1 MLNIALPSS
10 GPLYQSTIDF
20 LNDAGIPVKRS
31 SSRAYTGITTFDENI
46 KIIFQRQSDICLSLD
61 NKVADLGVMGLDR
74 YKEYMNNSS
83 SKHVIK
89 KMGYGSCDLVIAV
102 PQSWQ
107 GVNNMPDLINYVS
120 GGNSSLLSSSILKVA
135 TKYPVQTNEFFSN
148 NGLENYELIS
158 TNGAVEVAPQTGLA
172 DIIVD
177 ISSTGTTIREND
189 LKILDD
195 GYLLF
200 SQATMISNP
209 ELLSKS
215 KDKLKSAKR
224 LLYFI
229 LGHMNSKLYNTIIF
243 NIESENENQL
253 FKMLNQ
259 HSSIRGI
266 IGPTIAKV
274 YSSDERN
281 WFSVT
286 IVVSNEKLGEA
297 IEILDKLNAEGITIV
312 QNKLVFDGTTDIE
325 KLLIG

>member
-20 LNDAGIPVKRS
+20 LNDAGISINRS

-74 YKEYMNNSS
+74 YKEYINNSS
-83 SKHVIK
+83 SKVVIE
-89 KMGYGSCDLVIAV
+89 KMGYGNCDLVIAV
-102 PQSWQ
+102 PQSWHN
-107 GVNNMPDLINYVS
+107 VNNMSELRTAKQT
-120 GGNSSLLSSSILKVA
+120 NSSTLKVA
-135 TKYPVQTNEFFSN
+135 TKYPVQTNAFFST
-148 NGLENYELIS
+148 NGVKNYEIIS

-215 KDKLKSAKR
+215 EDKLKSAKR

-229 LGHMNSKLYNTIIF
+229 SGHMNSKLYNTIIF
-243 NIESENENQL
+243 NIQSENENQL
-253 FKMLNQ
+253 FEMLNQ
-259 HSSIRGI
+259 YSSIRGI

-297 IEILDKLNAEGITIV
+297 IEILDKLKAEGITIV
-312 QNKLVFDGTTDIE
+312 QNKLVFDGTADIE

>member
-20 LNDAGIPVKRS
+20 LNDAGISINRS

-61 NKVADLGVMGLDR
+61 NKLADLGVMGLDR
-74 YKEYMNNSS
+74 YKEYINNSS
-83 SKHVIK
+83 SKVVIE
-89 KMGYGSCDLVIAV
+89 KMGYGNCDLVIAV
-102 PQSWQ
+102 PQSWHN
-107 GVNNMPDLINYVS
+107 VNNMSELRTAKQT
-120 GGNSSLLSSSILKVA
+120 NSSTLKVA
-135 TKYPVQTNEFFSN
+135 TKYPVQTNAFFST
-148 NGLENYELIS
+148 NGLKNYEIIS

-215 KDKLKSAKR
+215 EDKLKSAKR

-253 FKMLNQ
+253 FEMLNQ

-312 QNKLVFDGTTDIE
+312 ENKLVFDGTADIE

>member
-20 LNDAGIPVKRS
+20 LNDAGISINRS

-74 YKEYMNNSS
+74 YKEYINNSS
-83 SKHVIK
+83 SKVVIE
-89 KMGYGSCDLVIAV
+89 KMGYGNCDLVIAV
-102 PQSWQ
+102 PQSWNN
-107 GVNNMPDLINYVS
+107 VNNMSELRTAKQT
-120 GGNSSLLSSSILKVA
+120 NSSTLKVA
-135 TKYPVQTNEFFSN
+135 TKYPVQTNAFFST
-148 NGLENYELIS
+148 NGLKNYEIIS

-215 KDKLKSAKR
+215 EDKLKSAKR

-253 FKMLNQ
+253 FEMLNQ
-259 HSSIRGI
+259 YSSIRGI

-312 QNKLVFDGTTDIE
+312 QNKLVFDGTADIE

>member
-20 LNDAGIPVKRS
+20 LNDAGISINRS

-74 YKEYMNNSS
+74 YKEYINNSS
-83 SKHVIK
+83 SKVVIE
-89 KMGYGSCDLVIAV
+89 KMGYGNCDLVIAV

-107 GVNNMPDLINYVS
+107 NVNNMSELRTAKQT
-120 GGNSSLLSSSILKVA
+120 NSSTLKIA
-135 TKYPVQTNEFFSN
+135 TKYPIQTNAFFST
-148 NGLENYELIS
+148 NGLKNYEIIS

-215 KDKLKSAKR
+215 EDKLKSAKR

-253 FKMLNQ
+253 FEMLNQ
-259 HSSIRGI
+259 YSSIRGI

-297 IEILDKLNAEGITIV
+297 IEILDKLKAEGITIV
-312 QNKLVFDGTTDIE
+312 QNKLVFDGTADIE

>member
-20 LNDAGIPVKRS
+20 LNDAGISIHRS
-31 SSRAYTGITTFDENI
+31 SSRAYTGITTFDQNI
-46 KIIFQRQSDICLSLD
+46 KIIFHRQSDICLSLD

-74 YKEYMNNSS
+74 YKEYINNSS
-83 SKHVIK
+83 SKVVIE
-89 KMGYGSCDLVIAV
+89 KMGYGNCDLVIAV
-102 PQSWQ
+102 PQSWHN
-107 GVNNMPDLINYVS
+107 VNNMSELRTAKQT
-120 GGNSSLLSSSILKVA
+120 NSSTLKVA
-135 TKYPVQTNEFFSN
+135 TKYPVQTNAFFST
-148 NGLENYELIS
+148 NGLKNYEIIS

-215 KDKLKSAKR
+215 EDKLKSAKR

-253 FKMLNQ
+253 FEMLNQ
-259 HSSIRGI
+259 YSSIRGI

-297 IEILDKLNAEGITIV
+297 IEILDKLKAEGITIV
-312 QNKLVFDGTTDIE
+312 QNKLVFDGTADIE

>member
-20 LNDAGIPVKRS
+20 LNDVGISINRS

-74 YKEYMNNSS
+74 YKEYINNSS
-83 SKHVIK
+83 SKVVIE
-89 KMGYGSCDLVIAV
+89 KMGYGNCDLVIAV
-102 PQSWQ
+102 PQSWNN
-107 GVNNMPDLINYVS
+107 VNNMSELRTAKQT
-120 GGNSSLLSSSILKVA
+120 NSSTLKVA
-135 TKYPVQTNEFFSN
+135 TKYPVQTNAFFST
-148 NGLENYELIS
+148 NGLGNFEIIS

-200 SQATMISNP
+200 SQATMISNS

-215 KDKLKSAKR
+215 EDKLKSAKR

-253 FKMLNQ
+253 FEMLNQ
-259 HSSIRGI
+259 YSSIRGI

-297 IEILDKLNAEGITIV
+297 IEILDKLKAEGITIV
-312 QNKLVFDGTTDIE
+312 QNKLVFDGTADIE

>member
-20 LNDAGIPVKRS
+20 LNDAGISINRS

-61 NKVADLGVMGLDR
+61 NKLADLGVMGLDR
-74 YKEYMNNSS
+74 YKEYINNSS
-83 SKHVIK
+83 SKVVIE
-89 KMGYGSCDLVIAV
+89 KMGYGNCDLVIAV
-102 PQSWQ
+102 PQSWHN
-107 GVNNMPDLINYVS
+107 VNNMSELRTAKQT
-120 GGNSSLLSSSILKVA
+120 NSSTLKVA
-135 TKYPVQTNEFFSN
+135 TKYPVQTNAFFST
-148 NGLENYELIS
+148 NGLKNYEIIS

-215 KDKLKSAKR
+215 EDKLKSAKR

-229 LGHMNSKLYNTIIF
+229 SGHMNSKLYNTIIF
-243 NIESENENQL
+243 NIQSENENQL
-253 FKMLNQ
+253 FEMLNQ
-259 HSSIRGI
+259 YSSIRGI

-297 IEILDKLNAEGITIV
+297 IEILDKLKAEGITIV
-312 QNKLVFDGTTDIE
+312 QNKLVFDGTADIE

>member
-20 LNDAGIPVKRS
+20 LNDAGISINRS

-74 YKEYMNNSS
+74 YKEYINNSS
-83 SKHVIK
+83 SKVVIE
-89 KMGYGSCDLVIAV
+89 KMGYGNCDLVIAV

-107 GVNNMPDLINYVS
+107 NVNNMSELRTAKQT
-120 GGNSSLLSSSILKVA
+120 NSSTLKVA
-135 TKYPVQTNEFFSN
+135 TKYPVQTNAFFST
-148 NGLENYELIS
+148 NGLENYEIIS

-215 KDKLKSAKR
+215 EDKLKSAKR

-253 FKMLNQ
+253 FEMLNQ
-259 HSSIRGI
+259 YSSIRGI

-286 IVVSNEKLGEA
+286 IVVSNEKLGES
-297 IEILDKLNAEGITIV
+297 IEILDKLKAEGITIV
-312 QNKLVFDGTTDIE
+312 QNKLVFDGTADIE

>member
-20 LNDAGIPVKRS
+20 LNDAGISINRS

-74 YKEYMNNSS
+74 YKEYINNSS
-83 SKHVIK
+83 SKVVIE
-89 KMGYGSCDLVIAV
+89 KMGYGNCDLVIAV

-107 GVNNMPDLINYVS
+107 NVNNMSELRTAKQT
-120 GGNSSLLSSSILKVA
+120 NSSTLKVA
-135 TKYPVQTNEFFSN
+135 TKYPVQTNAFFST
-148 NGLENYELIS
+148 NGLKNYEIIS

-215 KDKLKSAKR
+215 EDKLKSAKR

-253 FKMLNQ
+253 FEMLNQ
-259 HSSIRGI
+259 YSSIRGI

-297 IEILDKLNAEGITIV
+297 IEILDKLKAEGITIV
-312 QNKLVFDGTTDIE
+312 QNKLVFDGTADIE

>member
-74 YKEYMNNSS
+74 YKEYINNSS
-83 SKHVIK
+83 SKVVIE
-89 KMGYGSCDLVIAV
+89 KMGYGNCDLVIAV
-102 PQSWQ
+102 PQSWNN
-107 GVNNMPDLINYVS
+107 VNNMSELRTAKQT
-120 GGNSSLLSSSILKVA
+120 NSSTLKVA
-135 TKYPVQTNEFFSN
+135 TKYPVQTNAFFST
-148 NGLENYELIS
+148 NGLKNYEIIS

-215 KDKLKSAKR
+215 EDKLKSAKR

-253 FKMLNQ
+253 FEMLNQ
-259 HSSIRGI
+259 YSSIRGI

-297 IEILDKLNAEGITIV
+297 IEILDKLKAEGITIV

>member
-20 LNDAGIPVKRS
+20 LNDAGISINRS

-74 YKEYMNNSS
+74 YKEYINNSS
-83 SKHVIK
+83 SKVVIE
-89 KMGYGSCDLVIAV
+89 KMGYGNCDLVIAV
-102 PQSWQ
+102 PQSWHN
-107 GVNNMPDLINYVS
+107 VNNMSELRTAKQT
-120 GGNSSLLSSSILKVA
+120 NSSTLKVA
-135 TKYPVQTNEFFSN
+135 TKYPVQTNAFFST
-148 NGLENYELIS
+148 NGLKNYEIIS

-215 KDKLKSAKR
+215 EDKLKSAKR

-253 FKMLNQ
+253 FEMLTQ
-259 HSSIRGI
+259 YSSIRGI

-297 IEILDKLNAEGITIV
+297 IEILDKLKAEGITIV
-312 QNKLVFDGTTDIE
+312 QNKLVFDGTADIE

>member
-20 LNDAGIPVKRS
+20 LNDAGISINRS

-74 YKEYMNNSS
+74 YKEYINNSS
-83 SKHVIK
+83 SKVVIE
-89 KMGYGSCDLVIAV
+89 KMGYGNCDLVIAV
-102 PQSWQ
+102 PQSWHN
-107 GVNNMPDLINYVS
+107 VNNMSELRTAKQT
-120 GGNSSLLSSSILKVA
+120 NSSTLKVA
-135 TKYPVQTNEFFSN
+135 TKYPVQTNAFFST
-148 NGLENYELIS
+148 NGLKNYEIIS

-215 KDKLKSAKR
+215 EDKLKSAKR

-253 FKMLNQ
+253 FEMLNQ

-312 QNKLVFDGTTDIE
+312 QNKLVFDGTADIE

>member
-20 LNDAGIPVKRS
+20 LNDAGISINRS

-74 YKEYMNNSS
+74 YKEYINNSS
-83 SKHVIK
+83 SRVVIE
-89 KMGYGSCDLVIAV
+89 KMGYGNCDLVIAV

-107 GVNNMPDLINYVS
+107 NVNNMSELRTAKQT
-120 GGNSSLLSSSILKVA
+120 NSSTLKVA
-135 TKYPVQTNEFFSN
+135 TKYPVQTNAFFST
-148 NGLENYELIS
+148 NGLKNYEIIS

-215 KDKLKSAKR
+215 EDKLKSAKR

-253 FKMLNQ
+253 FEMLNQ
-259 HSSIRGI
+259 YSSIRGI

-297 IEILDKLNAEGITIV
+297 IEILDKLKAEGITIV
-312 QNKLVFDGTTDIE
+312 QNKLVFDGTADIE

>member
-20 LNDAGIPVKRS
+20 LNDAGISINRS

-74 YKEYMNNSS
+74 YKEYINNSS
-83 SKHVIK
+83 SKVVIE
-89 KMGYGSCDLVIAV
+89 KMGYGNCDLVIAV
-102 PQSWQ
+102 PQSWHN
-107 GVNNMPDLINYVS
+107 VNNMSELRTAKQT
-120 GGNSSLLSSSILKVA
+120 NSSTLKVA
-135 TKYPVQTNEFFSN
+135 TKYPVQTNAFFST
-148 NGLENYELIS
+148 NGLKNYEIIS

-215 KDKLKSAKR
+215 EDKLKSAKR

-253 FKMLNQ
+253 FEMLNQ
-259 HSSIRGI
+259 YSSIRGI

-297 IEILDKLNAEGITIV
+297 IEILDKLKAEGITIV
-312 QNKLVFDGTTDIE
+312 QNKLVFDGTADME

>member
-20 LNDAGIPVKRS
+20 FNNAGIPIKRS
-31 SSRAYTGITTFDENI
+31 SLRAYYGTTNFDKNI
-46 KIIFQRQSDICLSLD
+46 KIIFQRQSDIPNSIS
-61 NKVADLGVMGLDR
+61 NKVADIGVLGLDR
-74 YKEYMNNSS
+74 YLENIQGNKTKILIE
-83 SKHVIK
+83 KL
-89 KMGYGSCDLVIAV
+89 GYGNCDLVVAV
-102 PQSWQ
+102 PQSWNDI
-107 GVNNMPDLINYVS
+107 NNMSDLVAYSNTNKLRI
-120 GGNSSLLSSSILKVA
+120 A
-135 TKYPVQTNEFFSN
+135 TKYPIQTQNFLSANHMKLHEII
-148 NGLENYELIS
+148 L
-158 TNGAVEVAPQTGLA
+158 TNGAVESAPQTGIA

-195 GYLLF
+195 GYILF
-200 SQATMISNP
+200 SEATLIANPVTLSNY
-209 ELLSKS
+209 
-215 KDKLKSAKR
+215 KDKFNSAKK

-229 LGHMNSKLYNTIIF
+229 LGNMNSKLYNTIIF

-253 FKMLNQ
+253 FKILNQ

-274 YSSDERN
+274 YSRDERN

-286 IVVSNEKLGEA
+286 VVVSNELLSDA
-297 IEILDKLNAEGITIV
+297 IEIMDKLNAEGITIV
-312 QNKLVFDGTTDIE
+312 QNKLVFDGRADIE

>member
-20 LNDAGIPVKRS
+20 LNDAGISIKRS

-74 YKEYMNNSS
+74 YKEYINNSS
-83 SKHVIK
+83 SKVVIE
-89 KMGYGSCDLVIAV
+89 KMGYGNCDLVIAV
-102 PQSWQ
+102 PQSWHN
-107 GVNNMPDLINYVS
+107 VNNMSELRTAKQT
-120 GGNSSLLSSSILKVA
+120 NSSTLKVA
-135 TKYPVQTNEFFSN
+135 TKYPVQTNAFFST
-148 NGLENYELIS
+148 NGLKNYEIIS

-215 KDKLKSAKR
+215 EDKLKSAKR

-253 FKMLNQ
+253 FEMLNQ
-259 HSSIRGI
+259 YSSIRGI

-297 IEILDKLNAEGITIV
+297 IEILDKLKAEGITIV
-312 QNKLVFDGTTDIE
+312 QNKLVFDGTADIE

>member
-20 LNDAGIPVKRS
+20 LNDAGISINRS

-61 NKVADLGVMGLDR
+61 NKLADLGVMGLDR
-74 YKEYMNNSS
+74 YKEYINNSS
-83 SKHVIK
+83 SKVVIE
-89 KMGYGSCDLVIAV
+89 KMGYGNCDLVIAV
-102 PQSWQ
+102 PQSWHN
-107 GVNNMPDLINYVS
+107 VNNMSELRTAKQT
-120 GGNSSLLSSSILKVA
+120 NSSTLKVA
-135 TKYPVQTNEFFSN
+135 TKYPVQTNAFFST
-148 NGLENYELIS
+148 NGLKNYEIIS

-215 KDKLKSAKR
+215 EDKLKSAKR

-253 FKMLNQ
+253 FEMLNQ
-259 HSSIRGI
+259 YSSIRGI

-297 IEILDKLNAEGITIV
+297 IEILDKLKAEGITIV
-312 QNKLVFDGTTDIE
+312 QNKLVFDGTADIE

>member
-20 LNDAGIPVKRS
+20 LNDAGISINRS

-74 YKEYMNNSS
+74 YKEYINNSS
-83 SKHVIK
+83 SKVVIE
-89 KMGYGSCDLVIAV
+89 KMGYGNCDLVIAV
-102 PQSWQ
+102 PQSWNN
-107 GVNNMPDLINYVS
+107 VNNMSELRTAKQT
-120 GGNSSLLSSSILKVA
+120 NSSTLKVA
-135 TKYPVQTNEFFSN
+135 TKYPVQTNAFFST
-148 NGLENYELIS
+148 NGLKNYEIIS

-215 KDKLKSAKR
+215 EDKLKSAKR

-253 FKMLNQ
+253 FEMLNQ

-312 QNKLVFDGTTDIE
+312 QNKLVFDGTADIE

>member
-20 LNDAGIPVKRS
+20 LNDAGISINRS

-74 YKEYMNNSS
+74 YKEYINNSS
-83 SKHVIK
+83 SKVVIE
-89 KMGYGSCDLVIAV
+89 KMGYGNCDLVIAV

-107 GVNNMPDLINYVS
+107 NVNNMSELRTAKQT
-120 GGNSSLLSSSILKVA
+120 NSSTLKVA
-135 TKYPVQTNEFFSN
+135 TKYPVQTNAFFST
-148 NGLENYELIS
+148 NGLKNYEIIS

-215 KDKLKSAKR
+215 EDKIKSAKR

-253 FKMLNQ
+253 FEMLNQ
-259 HSSIRGI
+259 YSSIRGI

-297 IEILDKLNAEGITIV
+297 IEILDKLKAEGITIV
-312 QNKLVFDGTTDIE
+312 QNKLVFDGTADIE

>member
-20 LNDAGIPVKRS
+20 LNDAGISINRS

-74 YKEYMNNSS
+74 YKEYINNSS
-83 SKHVIK
+83 SKVVIE
-89 KMGYGSCDLVIAV
+89 KMGYGNCDLVIAV
-102 PQSWQ
+102 PQSWNN
-107 GVNNMPDLINYVS
+107 VNNMSELRTAKQT
-120 GGNSSLLSSSILKVA
+120 NSSTLKVA
-135 TKYPVQTNEFFSN
+135 TKYPVQTNAFFST
-148 NGLENYELIS
+148 NGLKNYEIIS

-215 KDKLKSAKR
+215 EDKLKSAKR

-253 FKMLNQ
+253 FEMLNQ
-259 HSSIRGI
+259 YSSIRGI

-297 IEILDKLNAEGITIV
+297 IEILDKLKAEGITIV
-312 QNKLVFDGTTDIE
+312 QNKLVFDGTADIE

>member
-20 LNDAGIPVKRS
+20 LNDAGISINRS

-74 YKEYMNNSS
+74 YKEYINNSS
-83 SKHVIK
+83 SKVVIE
-89 KMGYGSCDLVIAV
+89 KMGYGNCDLVIAV
-102 PQSWQ
+102 PQSWHN
-107 GVNNMPDLINYVS
+107 VNNMSELRTAKQT
-120 GGNSSLLSSSILKVA
+120 NSSTLKVA
-135 TKYPVQTNEFFSN
+135 TKYPVQTNAFFST
-148 NGLENYELIS
+148 NGLKNYEIIS

-215 KDKLKSAKR
+215 EDKLKSAKR

-229 LGHMNSKLYNTIIF
+229 SGHMNSKLYNTIIF
-243 NIESENENQL
+243 NIQSENENQL
-253 FKMLNQ
+253 FEMLNQ
-259 HSSIRGI
+259 YSSIRGI

-297 IEILDKLNAEGITIV
+297 IEILDKLKAEGITIV
-312 QNKLVFDGTTDIE
+312 QNKLVFDGTADIE

>member
-74 YKEYMNNSS
+74 YKEYINNSS
-83 SKHVIK
+83 SKVVIE
-89 KMGYGSCDLVIAV
+89 KMGYGNCDLVIAV
-102 PQSWQ
+102 PQSWHN
-107 GVNNMPDLINYVS
+107 VNNMSELRTAKQT
-120 GGNSSLLSSSILKVA
+120 NSSTLKVA
-135 TKYPVQTNEFFSN
+135 TKYPVQTNAFFST
-148 NGLENYELIS
+148 NGLENYEIIS

-215 KDKLKSAKR
+215 EDKLKSAKR

-253 FKMLNQ
+253 FEMLNQ
-259 HSSIRGI
+259 YSSIRGI

-297 IEILDKLNAEGITIV
+297 IEILDKLKAEGITIV
-312 QNKLVFDGTTDIE
+312 QNKLVFDGTADIE

>member
-20 LNDAGIPVKRS
+20 LNDAGIYIKRS

-74 YKEYMNNSS
+74 YKEYINNSS
-83 SKHVIK
+83 SKVVIE
-89 KMGYGSCDLVIAV
+89 KMGYGNCDLVIAV
-102 PQSWQ
+102 PQSWHN
-107 GVNNMPDLINYVS
+107 VNNMSELRTAKQT
-120 GGNSSLLSSSILKVA
+120 NSSTLKVA
-135 TKYPVQTNEFFSN
+135 TKYPVQTNAFFST
-148 NGLENYELIS
+148 NGLKNYEIIS

-215 KDKLKSAKR
+215 EDKLKSAKR

-253 FKMLNQ
+253 FEMLNQ
-259 HSSIRGI
+259 YSSIRGI

-297 IEILDKLNAEGITIV
+297 IEILDKLKAEGITIV
-312 QNKLVFDGTTDIE
+312 QNKLVFDGTADIE

>member
-20 LNDAGIPVKRS
+20 LNDAGISINRS

-74 YKEYMNNSS
+74 YKEYINNSS
-83 SKHVIK
+83 SKVVIE
-89 KMGYGSCDLVIAV
+89 KMGYGNCDLVIAV
-102 PQSWQ
+102 PQSWHN
-107 GVNNMPDLINYVS
+107 VNNMSELRTAKQT
-120 GGNSSLLSSSILKVA
+120 NSSTLKVA
-135 TKYPVQTNEFFSN
+135 TKYPVQTNAFFST
-148 NGLENYELIS
+148 NGLKNYEIIS

-215 KDKLKSAKR
+215 EDKLKSAKR

-312 QNKLVFDGTTDIE
+312 QNKLVFDGTADIE

>member
-20 LNDAGIPVKRS
+20 LNDAGISINRS

-74 YKEYMNNSS
+74 YKEYINNSS
-83 SKHVIK
+83 SKVVIE
-89 KMGYGSCDLVIAV
+89 KMGYGNCDLVIAV
-102 PQSWQ
+102 PQSWHN
-107 GVNNMPDLINYVS
+107 VNNMSELRTAKQT
-120 GGNSSLLSSSILKVA
+120 NSSTLKVA
-135 TKYPVQTNEFFSN
+135 TKYPVQTNAFFST
-148 NGLENYELIS
+148 NGLENYEIIS

-200 SQATMISNP
+200 SQATMISNS

-215 KDKLKSAKR
+215 EDKLKSAKR

-253 FKMLNQ
+253 FEMLNQ
-259 HSSIRGI
+259 YSSIRGI

-297 IEILDKLNAEGITIV
+297 IEILDKLKAEGITIV
-312 QNKLVFDGTTDIE
+312 QNKLVFDGTADIE

>member
-20 LNDAGIPVKRS
+20 LNDAGISINRS

-74 YKEYMNNSS
+74 YKEYINNSS
-83 SKHVIK
+83 SKVVIE
-89 KMGYGSCDLVIAV
+89 KMGYGNCDLVIAV
-102 PQSWQ
+102 PQSWHN
-107 GVNNMPDLINYVS
+107 VNNMSELRTAKQT
-120 GGNSSLLSSSILKVA
+120 NSSTLKVA
-135 TKYPVQTNEFFSN
+135 TKYPVQTNAFFST
-148 NGLENYELIS
+148 NGLKNYEIIS

-215 KDKLKSAKR
+215 EDKLKSAKR

-253 FKMLNQ
+253 FEMLNQ
-259 HSSIRGI
+259 YSSIRGI

-286 IVVSNEKLGEA
+286 IVVSNEKLGES
-297 IEILDKLNAEGITIV
+297 IEILDKLKAEGITIV
-312 QNKLVFDGTTDIE
+312 QNKLVFDGTADIE

>member
-1 MLNIALPSS
+1 MCIR
-10 GPLYQSTIDF
+10 D
-20 LNDAGIPVKRS
+20 RS
-31 SSRAYTGITTFDENI
+31 ELRTAKQT
-46 KIIFQRQSDICLSLD
+46 
-61 NKVADLGVMGLDR
+61 
-74 YKEYMNNSS
+74 NSS
-83 SKHVIK
+83 T
-89 KMGYGSCDLVIAV
+89 
-102 PQSWQ
+102 
-107 GVNNMPDLINYVS
+107 
-120 GGNSSLLSSSILKVA
+120 LKVA
-135 TKYPVQTNEFFSN
+135 TKYPVQTNAFFST
-148 NGLENYELIS
+148 NGLKNYEIIS

-253 FKMLNQ
+253 FEMLNQ
-259 HSSIRGI
+259 YSSIRGI

-286 IVVSNEKLGEA
+286 IVVSNEKLGES

>member
-20 LNDAGIPVKRS
+20 LNDVGISINRS

-74 YKEYMNNSS
+74 YKEYINNSS
-83 SKHVIK
+83 SKVVIE
-89 KMGYGSCDLVIAV
+89 KMGYGNCDLVIAV
-102 PQSWQ
+102 PQSWNN
-107 GVNNMPDLINYVS
+107 VNNMSELRTAKQT
-120 GGNSSLLSSSILKVA
+120 NSSTLKVA
-135 TKYPVQTNEFFSN
+135 TKYPVQTNAFFST
-148 NGLENYELIS
+148 NGLKNYEIIS

-215 KDKLKSAKR
+215 EDKLKSAKR

-253 FKMLNQ
+253 FEMLNQ
-259 HSSIRGI
+259 YSSIRGI

-281 WFSVT
+281 WFSVS

-297 IEILDKLNAEGITIV
+297 IEILDKLKAEGITIV
-312 QNKLVFDGTTDIE
+312 QNKLVFDGTADIE

>member
-20 LNDAGIPVKRS
+20 LNDAGISINRS

-74 YKEYMNNSS
+74 YKEYINNSS
-83 SKHVIK
+83 SKVVIE
-89 KMGYGSCDLVIAV
+89 KMGYGNCDLVIAV
-102 PQSWQ
+102 PQSWHN
-107 GVNNMPDLINYVS
+107 VNNMSELRTAKQT
-120 GGNSSLLSSSILKVA
+120 NSSTLKVA
-135 TKYPVQTNEFFSN
+135 TKYPVQTNAFFST
-148 NGLENYELIS
+148 NGLENYEIIS

-215 KDKLKSAKR
+215 EDKLKSAKR

-253 FKMLNQ
+253 FEMLNQ
-259 HSSIRGI
+259 YSSIRGI

-297 IEILDKLNAEGITIV
+297 IEILDKLKAEGITIV
-312 QNKLVFDGTTDIE
+312 QNKLVFDGTADIE

>member
-20 LNDAGIPVKRS
+20 LNDAGISINRS

-74 YKEYMNNSS
+74 YKEYINNSS
-83 SKHVIK
+83 SKVVIE
-89 KMGYGSCDLVIAV
+89 KMGYGNCDLVIAV

-107 GVNNMPDLINYVS
+107 NVNNMSELRTAKQT
-120 GGNSSLLSSSILKVA
+120 NSSTLKVA
-135 TKYPVQTNEFFSN
+135 TKYPVQTNAFFST
-148 NGLENYELIS
+148 NGLKNYEIIS

-177 ISSTGTTIREND
+177 ISSTGTTIRDND

-215 KDKLKSAKR
+215 EDKLKSAKR

-253 FKMLNQ
+253 FEMLNQ
-259 HSSIRGI
+259 YSSIRGI

-297 IEILDKLNAEGITIV
+297 IEILDKLKAEGITIV
-312 QNKLVFDGTTDIE
+312 QNKLVFDGTADIE